1 MNQDVLTVAL
11 VIVIFAGILGLMAL
25 GWRNRSR
32 SQAGLYD
39 ELPAV
44 PADPGEVVLGP
55 LSGVY
60 IGSTLAGDWNAR
72 IARAPLGFRSAGTLT
87 AHTGGLRLDL
97 ADATVWIPRA
107 DLVHVRRASALANK
121 TVPGGGILVARWQ
134 VGGRSHTGHEGHTV
148 IDSGF
153 RADDKDSYPRWEALR
168 GDAAPSEQRDT
179 TAPDTTAPD
188 TTAPDSTAPRSTSEE
203 KQ

>member
-1 MNQDVLTVAL
+1 MNQDFWT
-11 VIVIFAGILGLMAL
+11 VIVVIVVFLVLLGLMAR

-32 SQAGLYD
+32 SQANLFD
-39 ELPAV
+39 TLPQ
-44 PADPGEVVLGP
+44 PPTDPGEVVLGP

-60 IGSTLAGDWNAR
+60 IGSTVAGDWQAR
-72 IARAPLGFRSAGTLT
+72 IARAPLGHRSAGTLT
-87 AHTGGLRLDL
+87 AYTEGLRLEL

-107 DLVHVRRASALANK
+107 DLVDVRRASALANK

-134 VGGRSHTGHEGHTV
+134 VDGNDGRTL

-153 RADDKDSYPRWEALR
+153 RADDKDTYPRWEALR
-168 GDAAPSEQRDT
+168 GDAAPADQPDA
-179 TAPDTTAPD
+179 APADQSD
-188 TTAPDSTAPRSTSEE
+188 APRSITEE

>member
-1 MNQDVLTVAL
+1 MTQNFWTVLVVLAL
-11 VIVIFAGILGLMAL
+11 LLIMIGLMTV

-39 ELPAV
+39 SLPQ
-44 PADPGEVVLGP
+44 PPDDPGEVVLGP
-55 LSGVY
+55 LTGVY
-60 IGSTLAGDWNAR
+60 IGSTEAGDWQAR
-72 IARAPLGFRSAGTLT
+72 IARPPLGHRSAATLT
-87 AHTGGLRLDL
+87 AHTTGIRLEL
-97 ADATVWIPRA
+97 ATDVVWIPRT
-107 DLVHVRRASALANK
+107 DLVGMRRASALANK

-134 VGGRSHTGHEGHTV
+134 VASPDGHTV

-168 GDAAPSEQRDT
+168 GDAALSEPTDI
-179 TAPDTTAPD
+179 P
-188 TTAPDSTAPRSTSEE
+188 TSSNEE

>member
-1 MNQDVLTVAL
+1 MNQDVFTVAL
-11 VIVIFAGILGLMAL
+11 VILVFAGILGLMAL
-25 GWRNRSR
+25 GWRKRSR

-39 ELPAV
+39 ELPTA
-44 PADPGEVVLGP
+44 PGDPGEVVLGP

-134 VGGRSHTGHEGHTV
+134 VDGRDGHTV

-168 GDAAPSEQRDT
+168 GDAAPSDQ
-179 TAPDTTAPD
+179 PD
-188 TTAPDSTAPRSTSEE
+188 TTAPDSTSEE